1 MTPMW
6 EPATDIEQRLR
17 DALRAKRQEEYFRLL
32 ARVDL
37 LLPVHDGQIS
47 GAGSWA
53 TWSTEE
59 RTHILA
65 FTSREAMQACLHAH
79 AGSFRTVQFT
89 RLADE
94 WPDPN
99 WWLAVNPGLPIE
111 GYLPAWFVEQ
121 VANGNS
127 VLPETEAAPA
137 APPAASPQHSAVAA
151 SRREPQAPSAPS
163 PGGTGGGLPSRDPGT
178 NYWDSATPDYA
189 PSSAQQQR
197 STPPPPPA
205 ESAQQHGS
213 GLPTRDPKQSYWSPS
228 QFAPEPESDAESH
241 DYWDDD
247 SYDPNEELWTPD
259 FSKGTSAGRKELP
272 SRRKRAEAESDLPSR
287 HERPEAEPDLSPPPA
302 GSFGEPAAES
312 TPQPQAPEQSSQPP
326 PAAEVPR
333 PSEWLDEDQVEDE
346 LARAAAEG
354 NSAAFLET
362 LMRSWAYVPIPFG
375 SSKSALP
382 GDSEFGWHTDVI
394 EGEYTVTAFTTSVRL
409 TARYGDMPYVK
420 TTFARLAQQWPGIEY
435 SLYVNPGTEVGANMP
450 GPQVTTFVKW
460 ANAKGLL
467 SAALDLEDK
476 VRAQR
481 QAEQAVVPQ
490 LMQKVLPHHQVSMI
504 LDRGYDRV
512 AGFVHCYAD
521 VADLATPRDL
531 YAGLRLVHR
540 DSQFSYEDESVHVVS
555 WVGHRRDLY
564 QPAYGGNTAQQA
576 TENGG
581 WIVEPPPFIGD
592 GYSDGENGRRVPEY
606 KVDSVRLPHGARIY
620 RLGADGSSSEVASYD
635 ADRREWIAPTPAPA
649 SQYAYQGYGQEQQH
663 A

>member
-32 ARVDL
+32 TRVDL

-65 FTSREAMQACLHAH
+65 FTSPEAMQACLHSH

-94 WPDPN
+94 WPDPA

-111 GYLPAWFVEQ
+111 GYLPSWFVGQ
-121 VANGNS
+121 VANGNA
-127 VLPETEAAPA
+127 VLPEAEPEPSPPQSAPA
-137 APPAASPQHSAVAA
+137 PGPDSRYEQPRQGATAASTP
-151 SRREPQAPSAPS
+151 
-163 PGGTGGGLPSRDPGT
+163 GGLPSRDPGT

-189 PSSAQQQR
+189 PPTSDRQQPAQPAQPARSVEQPAPQR
-197 STPPPPPA
+197 D
-205 ESAQQHGS
+205 S
-213 GLPTRDPKQSYWSPS
+213 GLPTRDPNQKYWTPNVA
-228 QFAPEPESDAESH
+228 APEPEEDPH

-259 FSKGTSAGRKELP
+259 FSKGAANTRQELP
-272 SRRKRAEAESDLPSR
+272 SRTKRTEREAPEPAPFAQDPPES
-287 HERPEAEPDLSPPPA
+287 APPA
-302 GSFGEPAAES
+302 QDPPSFSEPVAES
-312 TPQPQAPEQSSQPP
+312 TPQPQAPEAAASSL

-333 PSEWLDEDQVEDE
+333 PAEWLDEDQVEDE
-346 LARAAAEG
+346 LARAASEA

-362 LMRSWAYVPIPFG
+362 LMCSWAYVPIPFG
-375 SSKSALP
+375 SSKKAVP
-382 GDSEFGWHTDVI
+382 GESEFGWYTDVI

-420 TTFARLAQQWPGIEY
+420 TTFARLAKEWPGVEY

-460 ANAKGLL
+460 ADAKGLL
-467 SAALDLEDK
+467 STALDLEDK
-476 VRAQR
+476 VRAQLR
-481 QAEQAVVPQ
+481 ADQAVVPQ

-540 DSQFSYEDESVHVVS
+540 DSPFSYDDTSVHVVS

-564 QPAYGGNTAQQA
+564 QQAYGGNDSRQA

-581 WIVEPPPFIGD
+581 WVVEPPPFVGD
-592 GYSDGENGRRVPEY
+592 GYTDGENGRRVPEY

-620 RLGADGSSSEVASYD
+620 RLGADGSSTEVASYD
-635 ADRREWIAPTPAPA
+635 ADRREWLEPAPVR
-649 SQYAYQGYGQEQQH
+649 SSEYAYHGYGQEQQH